1 MIRTKLKYKAFRL
14 LVRLR
19 RWKQSLGYKMIPD
32 SIISTHEEKVIRL
45 WKILIKDEN
54 TKLSFNTLGVRQ
66 IEKSNILLIL
76 QPLYNTGSVITLMDV
91 TSDRKNLYELRIPYK
106 YSEELCDY
114 FDYELERRMKK
125 SENNKRAI
133 IEKDIDILLEQEE
146 KRILEKINKKS

>member
-1 MIRTKLKYKAFRL
+1 MIKTKLKYKTFRL
-14 LVRLR
+14 LIRWR
-19 RWKQSLGYKMIPD
+19 KWKQSFGDKMIPD
-32 SIISTHEEKVIRL
+32 SQVTPYEEKAMKL

-76 QPLYNTGSVITLMDV
+76 QPGYNSDSIMTLMDV
-91 TSDRKNLYELRIPYK
+91 TSDRRNLCELRIPSK
-106 YSEELCDY
+106 YAEEVCDY

-146 KRILEKINKKS
+146 KRIAEKFKK